1 MVTVL
6 SQRDIGP
13 EMTAAGQIRQL
24 YFDWLE
30 EWFYHAKRWKFVKY
44 QDPEDREE

>member
-6 SQRDIGP
+6 SQRDMGP
-13 EMTAAGQIRQL
+13 EMTAGQL

-30 EWFYHAKRWKFVKY
+30 EWFYHAKRWKSLKY